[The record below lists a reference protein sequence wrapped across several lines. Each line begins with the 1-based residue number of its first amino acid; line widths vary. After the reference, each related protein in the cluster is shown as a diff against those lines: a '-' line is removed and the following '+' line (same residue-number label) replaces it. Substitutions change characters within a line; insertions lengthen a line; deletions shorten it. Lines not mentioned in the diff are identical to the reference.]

1 VLTAAWL
8 YVRASGRTLREI
20 SGEAP
25 HPARVAPP
33 EHSEEPAMQTAAAS
47 LSEV

>member
-1 VLTAAWL
+1 VLGAAWL

-25 HPARVAPP
+25 
-33 EHSEEPAMQTAAAS
+33 AATRQQPQ
-47 LSEV
+47 LSTP